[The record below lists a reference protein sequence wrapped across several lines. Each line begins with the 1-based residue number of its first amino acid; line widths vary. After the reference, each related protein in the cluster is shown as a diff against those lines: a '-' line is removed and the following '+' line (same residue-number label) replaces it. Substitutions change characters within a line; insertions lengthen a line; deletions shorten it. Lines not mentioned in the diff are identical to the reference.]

1 MVLRVEHL
9 TDVDETFEELALGVL
24 DVLLKTLRGQPLLNL
39 LLEVGSRVIQ
49 LGLEGLVLSSFFRG
63 VLLHNLERL
72 SVRH

>member
-9 TDVDETFEELALGVL
+9 ADVDEALEELALGML
-24 DVLLKTLRGQPLLNL
+24 DVLLKTLRGQPLFYL

-49 LGLEGLVLSSFFRG
+49 LGLEGLVLSSFLRG

>member
-9 TDVDETFEELALGVL
+9 TDVDEALEELALGML
-24 DVLLKTLRGQPLLNL
+24 DVLLKTLRGQPLLYL

-49 LGLEGLVLSSFFRG
+49 LGLEGLVLSSFLRC

>member
-9 TDVDETFEELALGVL
+9 TDVDEALEELALGML
-24 DVLLKTLRGQPLLNL
+24 DVLLKTLRGQPLLYL

-49 LGLEGLVLSSFFRG
+49 LGLEGLVLSSFLRG